1 MNKYEKA
8 RENFLKKIGI
18 ATDEY
23 MNEIE
28 KLKGLVEVIK
38 TISPKFAK
46 VNSQSNEE
54 TKKQ

>member
-28 KLKGLVEVIK
+28 KLKEVVE
-38 TISPKFAK
+38 
-46 VNSQSNEE
+46 E
-54 TKKQ
+54 

>member
-28 KLKGLVEVIK
+28 KLKEVVEEQK
-38 TISPKFAK
+38 
-46 VNSQSNEE
+46 NEDE
-54 TKKQ
+54 IY